1 MRSLFAAACLIALG
15 VVLAAGPAWGQQGDT
30 PQKLT
35 MEVSIVATGR
45 DNAPV
50 EDLTEKQIT
59 VKDNNRTQEIV
70 SFVKLTTGSAAAL
83 DRPSLYNI
91 VLIDCLN
98 TTYRD
103 LPENRVEML
112 KALYELTRADN
123 LTLLMLRQGLRVLHD
138 FGAEGQTVIRRLADQ
153 GLKGLDSRP
162 PELAPYDWVFSDQL
176 GLYQLFTPA
185 GIFDR
190 RRIEDSMGALRTI
203 ALNYQ
208 NRSGRKNLIW
218 FSQGFPITIGHQPPG
233 YEAQTLGG
241 ATPPA
246 SRAEDLSAY
255 ARDMDFTGRMLNNA
269 NIAVYPIDS
278 RYLSVDDSKSSERS
292 TMQDL
297 ANETGGLAFL
307 SRRDV
312 AQAVREALA
321 DTRTVY
327 VLRYAISDLKYD
339 GKFHAIKVET
349 SRRDVKLRYRKG
361 YYAPTAAPQKR

>member
-1 MRSLFAAACLIALG
+1 MRRFAAVVSIVIPGLALALSLALG
-15 VVLAAGPAWGQQGDT
+15 QQKDA
-30 PQKLT
+30 PQRPV

-59 VKDNNRTQEIV
+59 VKDNNKTQEIL
-70 SFVKLTTGSAAAL
+70 SFTKLTAGTAASL

-103 LPENRVEML
+103 LPENRAEML
-112 KALYELTRADN
+112 KAMYELTKADN
-123 LTLLMLRQGLRVLHD
+123 LTVLMLRQGLRVVHD
-138 FGAEGQTVIRRLADQ
+138 FGAEGDTLIRRLAAQ

-162 PELAPYDWVFSDQL
+162 PVLEPYDWVFSEQL

-218 FSQGFPITIGHQPPG
+218 LSQGFPITIGNQPPG

-241 ATPPA
+241 GQPPA
-246 SRAEDLSAY
+246 SRAEDLTAY
-255 ARDMDFTGRMLNNA
+255 ARDMDYTGRMLNNA

-278 RYLSVDDSKSSERS
+278 RYLSVEDSKSSDRS

-312 AQAVREALA
+312 ANAVREALA

-361 YYAPTAAPQKR
+361 YYAPVATAQK